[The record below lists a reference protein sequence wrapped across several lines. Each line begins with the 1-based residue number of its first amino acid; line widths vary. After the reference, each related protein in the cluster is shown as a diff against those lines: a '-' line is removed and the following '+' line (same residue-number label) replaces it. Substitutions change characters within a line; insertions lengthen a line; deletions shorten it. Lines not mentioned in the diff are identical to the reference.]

1 MASHDIDL
9 VDLDLAV
16 QNDLGEFRD
25 QPLAQ
30 VPGHHLNVVLIQ
42 SQFPGDL
49 PVRQVQAHEIQAQHP
64 NPERLVVARQNCP
77 GQIVEAF
84 PAAVA
89 QVALPV
95 PLGVVTPV
103 AHHFE
108 AAAFGAL
115 NATGPAMTAHHLET
129 LRVINQKRQVDGI
142 GHGTGPEAA
151 TGAPSNQPFNALD
164 RP

>member
-1 MASHDIDL
+1 MAGHDIDL

-30 VPGHHLNVVLIQ
+30 MPGHRLNVVLIQ

-49 PVRQVQAHEIQAQHP
+49 SVRQVQAHEIQAQYP
-64 NPERLVVARQNCP
+64 DPERLVMARQNCP
-77 GQIVEAF
+77 GQIIEAF
-84 PAAVA
+84 PAPVA

-103 AHHFE
+103 AHDFK

-115 NATGPAMTAHHLET
+115 DALRPAMPTDHLET
-129 LRVINQKRQVDGI
+129 LRVIN
-142 GHGTGPEAA
+142 
-151 TGAPSNQPFNALD
+151 
-164 RP
+164 